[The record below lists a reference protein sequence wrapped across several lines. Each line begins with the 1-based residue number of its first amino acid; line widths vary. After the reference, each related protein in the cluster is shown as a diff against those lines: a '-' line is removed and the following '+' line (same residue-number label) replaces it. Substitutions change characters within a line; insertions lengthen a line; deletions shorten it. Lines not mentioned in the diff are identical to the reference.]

1 MDNKFE
7 KLKELYEDIY
17 QYTLNISISIKEE
30 NIEQIETLLTQR
42 GLAIKKADKVIVNT
56 NFSEEE
62 KKEINNFVKKI
73 RLIEDKN
80 QKEMKEKQENIKEEL
95 SKTNF
100 SQKLMTAYK
109 YNKES
114 EPRLIDST
122 E

>member
-1 MDNKFE
+1 M
-7 KLKELYEDIY
+7 ED
-17 QYTLNISISIKEE
+17 
-30 NIEQIETLLTQR
+30 ET
-42 GLAIKKADKVIVNT
+42 D
-56 NFSEEE
+56 E
-62 KKEINNFVKKI
+62 KKI